1 MAWSYLG
8 LFSKFYTQNEKF
20 ELRTQVINAKYRHGT
35 SICYTLAAYYMF
47 LVPLQLRMKPG
58 VMKSWV
64 A

>member
-8 LFSKFYTQNEKF
+8 LFSKFYAQNEKF
-20 ELRTQVINAKYRHGT
+20 QLRTQVINAKYRQVT
-35 SICYTLAAYYMF
+35 SICYAFAAYCMF